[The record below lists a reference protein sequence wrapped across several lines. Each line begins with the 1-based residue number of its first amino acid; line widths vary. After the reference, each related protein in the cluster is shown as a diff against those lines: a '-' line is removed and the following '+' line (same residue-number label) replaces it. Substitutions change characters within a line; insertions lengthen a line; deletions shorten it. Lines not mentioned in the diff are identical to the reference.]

1 MARYA
6 ETYSGERRTEAL
18 HVQLTPTE
26 RAQLEAAAHAA
37 GSPSLSAFAR
47 DYLLRRTLAPRQV
60 AGVRRHPDAPGL
72 MYQLSA
78 IGNNL
83 NQLARVANRSG
94 AVATV
99 EELLAV
105 IDMLKA
111 AMARIIAL

>member
-6 ETYSGERRTEAL
+6 ETYSGERRTVAL

-26 RAQLEAAAHAA
+26 RAHLEAAAHAA
-37 GSPSLSAFAR
+37 GARSLSAFAR
-47 DYLLRRTLAPRQV
+47 DHLLRRTMAPRQV

-72 MYQLSA
+72 IHQLSA

-83 NQLARVANRSG
+83 NQLARVANRNG
-94 AVATV
+94 AVASV

-105 IDMLKA
+105 IEILKA

>member
-6 ETYSGERRTEAL
+6 ETYSGERRTAAL
-18 HVQLTPTE
+18 HVQLTPAE

-47 DYLLRRTLAPRQV
+47 DHLMRRTAVPRQV

-72 MYQLSA
+72 VYQLSA

-83 NQLARVANRSG
+83 NQIARVANRNG
-94 AVATV
+94 AVASV
-99 EELLAV
+99 EELLSV
-105 IDMLKA
+105 IEILKA